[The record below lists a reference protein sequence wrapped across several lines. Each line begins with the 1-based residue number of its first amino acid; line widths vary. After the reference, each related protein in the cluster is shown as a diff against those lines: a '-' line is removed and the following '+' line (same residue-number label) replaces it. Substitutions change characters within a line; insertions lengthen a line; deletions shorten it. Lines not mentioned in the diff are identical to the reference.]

1 VEPEPAPEPPAEPEP
16 EPAPAPEPE
25 VEIPA
30 TEEEANAA
38 VEELSDIAP
47 DELTE
52 EQAVVLLAAAE
63 MVLETAQE
71 GSAEYEA
78 ALDALAVV
86 AQADDP
92 ELPSELAAIP
102 GAAEVLEAFN
112 ALGNMGADMSP
123 ATREEAEKVIVA
135 GVVAVNAALS
145 ASLVINAGTPT
156 VAPAAAAPAGGSS
169 GGAPSSGSGPAR
181 RKV

>member
-1 VEPEPAPEPPAEPEP
+1 M
-16 EPAPAPEPE
+16 
-25 VEIPA
+25 
-30 TEEEANAA
+30 AA
-38 VEELSDIAP
+38 VEELASIEPED
-47 DELTE
+47 LTE
-52 EQAVVLLAAAE
+52 EQAAVLLAAAE
-63 MVLETAQE
+63 MVLETATE

-78 ALDALAVV
+78 ALEALAIV

-102 GAAEVLEAFN
+102 GAAEVLQAFN

-156 VAPAAAAPAGGSS
+156 VAPAAPAPAGGSS
-169 GGAPSSGSGPAR
+169 GGASSSGSGSAR